1 MFEGRVLTFS
11 STSGIMITRRRC
23 KIGIMQ
29 SELGIMDGGN
39 VKQEKL
45 ETEIVSPGCS
55 DVVYVCMNA

>member
-1 MFEGRVLTFS
+1 MTG
-11 STSGIMITRRRC
+11 RRC

-39 VKQEKL
+39 VKQERL

-55 DVVYVCMNA
+55 DVDYVCMNA